1 MEGLKMRSHKR
12 FILLSIIFF
21 FGLLYCAQVGWAAN
35 PLAVKA
41 SKGKKK
47 SEAKE
52 EVQLPKHLTGDQ
64 IDSFMATL
72 SDAQVRRL
80 LIEELKNKAEEEDL
94 TAKTGQNS
102 ERGSGLR
109 QLVDEADAGASAIIK
124 RIRGIFRESA
134 SVLSQ
139 PRALIA
145 LLSDNK
151 GTVSLL
157 ITFVGLIALIGA
169 GLLGVRLLLRL
180 TEDFRDQ
187 LISTVPLGSLE
198 KLGRIL
204 LRLLLNAL
212 GVAAYILITL
222 VLFVVLYDKGNA
234 SYVIVLTYLIISYYL
249 LAIIF
254 LARILFSPGSP
265 ALRLVPMAD
274 EDATFLYRWFL
285 RITIVAAVIVG
296 ASGIARNI
304 VMSEELYLLL
314 YSAAGLSVFLLF
326 IIMIWQSR
334 HRVAQAMCQD
344 AAEGTCN
351 HSPLRAGLAKS
362 WHILSILY
370 VIIMGMFWQI
380 GALIEGKGTI
390 LKLIASLF
398 LIPLF
403 IGIDQWGQRMLRVAS
418 GELHET
424 FDLSGDQKVEA
435 DADPDATGEL
445 PAGYEPPWD
454 EKGVTRSYIPLVKRI
469 FRIVLV
475 LALLF
480 LFLRLWEIDLS
491 VTKVFSSTLLS
502 IIVAVLL
509 GLFVWEYTKTLIDK
523 KLEEEFP
530 GEGEEIEEGGGAG
543 GTRKG
548 TLLMLLRK
556 FVLTVLVVIVTMI
569 VLAQIGVNIGP
580 MIAGAGIA
588 GLAIGFGAQ
597 TLVKDIISGVFF
609 LVDDAFR
616 VGDFVETAGMRGT
629 VEKISLRSMRLRNA
643 RGPIITIPFGDM
655 KTVTNYSRDYQIMK
669 LDIRVRYDTD
679 INKVKKIIKKIDK
692 EIQKDPELAAG
703 LLDKIKSQGVKAM
716 DDSAMIMRV
725 KFKTVPGRQFIIRRE
740 VFQRIQEAFRKEGI
754 QFAHRNVTVYMPQET
769 AGGESN
775 KESESKDES
784 PTPTDK
790 RKLEAAAAAAL
801 ALAEEEEA
809 AKQAGKEKEK
819 DDR

>member
-1 MEGLKMRSHKR
+1 MPKHLR
-12 FILLSIIFF
+12 FILLSILFF

-41 SKGKKK
+41 AKGKKK

-52 EVQLPKHLTGDQ
+52 EVQPPKELKGDQ

-72 SDAQVRRL
+72 SDEQVRRL
-80 LIEELKNKAEEEDL
+80 LIEELKKKAEQEKL
-94 TAKTGQNS
+94 TAQAGQYA

-109 QLVDEADAGASAIIK
+109 QVFDEADAGASAIFT
-124 RIRGIFRESA
+124 RIRRIFRESA

-157 ITFVGLIALIGA
+157 MTFVGLIALIGA
-169 GLLGVRLLLRL
+169 GLLGVWLLLRL

-187 LISTVPLGSLE
+187 LLSTVPLGSLE

-204 LRLLLNAL
+204 FRLLLNAL

-222 VLFVVLYDKGNA
+222 VLFVVFYDKGNA
-234 SYVIVLTYLIISYYL
+234 PYVIILTYLIVSYYL

-254 LARILFSPGSP
+254 LARIVFSPGAP

-274 EDATFLYRWFL
+274 ADATFLYRWFL
-285 RITIVAAVIVG
+285 RITAVAAVIVG
-296 ASGIARNI
+296 ASGIVRNI
-304 VMSEELYLLL
+304 VVSEELYLLL
-314 YSAAGLSVFLLF
+314 YSASGLSVIVL
-326 IIMIWQSR
+326 IVVMIWQSR
-334 HRVAQAMCQD
+334 QRVAQAMCQD
-344 AAEGTCN
+344 AAEGTCD

-362 WHILSILY
+362 WHIFAILY

-380 GALIEGKGTI
+380 SALIEGKGTV

-403 IGIDQWGQRMLRVAS
+403 IGIDQWGQRMLKVAS
-418 GELHET
+418 GELPKT
-424 FDLSGDQKVEA
+424 FDLSDDQKVEA
-435 DADPDATGEL
+435 GADPDATGE
-445 PAGYEPPWD
+445 PTADYEPPWD
-454 EKGVTRSYIPLVKRI
+454 EKGVTRNYIPLVKRI

-491 VTKVFSSTLLS
+491 VTRIFSSTLLS

-530 GEGEEIEEGGGAG
+530 GEGHEIEEGGGAG
-543 GTRKG
+543 GSRKG
-548 TLLMLLRK
+548 TLLLLFRK
-556 FVLTVLVVIVTMI
+556 FVLTVLVVIVMMI
-569 VLAQIGVNIGP
+569 VLSAIGVNIAP
-580 MIAGAGIA
+580 MIAGAGII

-616 VGDFVETAGMRGT
+616 VGDFVETASMRGT

-725 KFKTVPGRQFIIRRE
+725 KFKTVPGQQFIIRRV
-740 VFQRIQEAFRKEGI
+740 VFQRIQEAFREEGI

-769 AGGESN
+769 TGGES
-775 KESESKDES
+775 KEESESKDES

-790 RKLEAAAAAAL
+790 SRKLEAAAAAAL
-801 ALAEEEEA
+801 AIAQDEEEEA
-809 AKQAGKEKEK
+809 AKQAGKEK

>member
-1 MEGLKMRSHKR
+1 MRNHKKLIIYSTLIFLCLLIWGQTTWALTPQQLKK
-12 FILLSIIFF
+12 L
-21 FGLLYCAQVGWAAN
+21 
-35 PLAVKA
+35 
-41 SKGKKK
+41 KGKEK
-47 SEAKE
+47 AGTTE
-52 EVQLPKHLTGDQ
+52 EVKSPENIPSDQ
-64 IDSFMATL
+64 IDAFMATL
-72 SDAQVRRL
+72 SDEQVRRL
-80 LIEELKNKAEEEDL
+80 LIEELKKKAEAEKA
-94 TAKTGQNS
+94 TAQTGQYA

-109 QLVDEADAGASAIIK
+109 QVFDEADTGASAIFT
-124 RIRGIFRESA
+124 RIRRIFRESA

-157 ITFVGLIALIGA
+157 MTFVELIALIGA
-169 GLLGVRLLLRL
+169 GLLGVWLLVRL
-180 TEDFRDQ
+180 TEGFRNQ
-187 LISTVPLGSLE
+187 LLSTVPLGSLE

-204 LRLLLNAL
+204 LRLLLSASAL
-212 GVAAYILITL
+212 AAYVLITF
-222 VLFVVLYDKGNA
+222 VLFIVCYDKGSA
-234 SYVIVLTYLIISYYL
+234 SYIITLTYLIVSYYL

-254 LARILFSPGSP
+254 LARILLSP
-265 ALRLVPMAD
+265 ASPTLRMVPMAD

-296 ASGIARNI
+296 ASAIVRNI
-304 VMSEELYLLL
+304 VVSEELYLFL
-314 YSAAGLSVFLLF
+314 YSAAGLSVFILF
-326 IIMIWQSR
+326 IVMIWQSR
-334 HRVAQAMCQD
+334 SRVAQAICRD
-344 AAEGTCN
+344 AAEGTCDY
-351 HSPLRAGLAKS
+351 SPLRAGFAKS
-362 WHILSILY
+362 WHILAIVY
-370 VIIMGMFWQI
+370 VILMGAFWQI

-390 LKLIASLF
+390 LKLIGSLF

-403 IGIDQWGQRMLRVAS
+403 VGIDQWGERLLKVAS
-418 GELHET
+418 GELPET
-424 FDLSGDQKVEA
+424 FDLSGDERVEA
-435 DADPDATGEL
+435 RDDSESNGGHPADHEL
-445 PAGYEPPWD
+445 AWD
-454 EKGVTRSYIPLVKRI
+454 EKRVTHHYIPLLKRL

-475 LALLF
+475 LTLLF
-480 LFLRLWEIDLS
+480 LFLRLWDIELS
-491 VTKVFSSTLLS
+491 VTRIFSSTLLS

-556 FVLTVLVVIVTMI
+556 FVLTVLVVIVMMI

-616 VGDFVETAGMRGT
+616 VGDFVETAGMKGS

-669 LDIRVRYDTD
+669 LDIRVRYDTN
-679 INKVKKIIKKIDK
+679 IKKVKKIIKKIDK
-692 EIQKDPELAAG
+692 DIQENPELAAG

-725 KFKTVPGRQFIIRRE
+725 KFKTVPGRQFIVRRE

-754 QFAHRNVTVYMPQET
+754 QFAHRNVTVYMPPETT
-769 AGGESN
+769 AG
-775 KESESKDES
+775 ESKKETDTEDES
-784 PTPTDK
+784 STSTDK

-801 ALAEEEEA
+801 SIAEEEEA
-809 AKQAGKEKEK
+809 AQQAAKGKEK
-819 DDR
+819 DDF

>member
-1 MEGLKMRSHKR
+1 MRKHNKL
-12 FILLSIIFF
+12 ILLSIPFF
-21 FGLLYCAQVGWAAN
+21 FWLLYCTQVGWAFN

-41 SKGKKK
+41 AKGKKK
-47 SEAKE
+47 SAAQE
-52 EVQLPKHLTGDQ
+52 EVKPPEKLSGDQ
-64 IDSFMATL
+64 IDGFMATL
-72 SDAQVRRL
+72 SDEQVRRL
-80 LIEELKNKAEEEDL
+80 LIEELKKRAEEEKVS
-94 TAKTGQNS
+94 AQTGQYA
-102 ERGSGLR
+102 ERGSGVR
-109 QLVDEADAGASAIIK
+109 QVFDEADAGASAIYT
-124 RIRGIFRESA
+124 RISRIFRESA

-145 LLSDNK
+145 LLSDDK

-157 ITFVGLIALIGA
+157 MTFVGLIALIGA
-169 GLLGVRLLLRL
+169 GLLGVWLLVRL
-180 TEDFRDQ
+180 TEGFRNQ
-187 LISTVPLGSLE
+187 LLSTVPLGSLE

-204 LRLLLNAL
+204 LRLLLSASAL
-212 GVAAYILITL
+212 AAYVLITF
-222 VLFVVLYDKGNA
+222 VLFIVFYYKGSA
-234 SYVIVLTYLIISYYL
+234 SYIITLTYVIVSYYL

-254 LARILFSPGSP
+254 LARILLSP
-265 ALRLVPMAD
+265 ASPTLRLVPMAD

-296 ASGIARNI
+296 ASAIVRNI
-304 VMSEELYLLL
+304 VLSEELYLFL
-314 YSAAGLSVFLLF
+314 YSAAGLSVFILF

-334 HRVAQAMCQD
+334 QRVAQAICRD
-344 AAEGTCN
+344 AAEGTCDY
-351 HSPLRAGLAKS
+351 SPLRAGFAKS
-362 WHILSILY
+362 WHILAIVY
-370 VIIMGMFWQI
+370 VILMGAFWQI

-390 LKLIASLF
+390 LKLIGSLF

-403 IGIDQWGQRMLRVAS
+403 VGIDQWGERLLKVAS
-418 GELHET
+418 GELPET
-424 FDLSGDQKVEA
+424 FDLSGDERVEA
-435 DADPDATGEL
+435 GDDSESNGGHPADHEL
-445 PAGYEPPWD
+445 AWD
-454 EKGVTRSYIPLVKRI
+454 EKGAAHHYIPLLKRL

-480 LFLRLWEIDLS
+480 LFLRLWDIDLS
-491 VTKVFSSTLLS
+491 VTRIFSSTLLS

-530 GEGEEIEEGGGAG
+530 GEDEEMEEGGPG

-556 FVLTVLVVIVTMI
+556 FVLTVLVVIVMMI

-616 VGDFVETAGMRGT
+616 VGDFVETAGMKGS

-655 KTVTNYSRDYQIMK
+655 KTVTNFSRDYQIMK

-679 INKVKKIIKKIDK
+679 IKKVKKIIKKIDK
-692 EIQKDPELAAG
+692 KIQEDPELAAG

-725 KFKTVPGRQFIIRRE
+725 KFKTVPGRQFIIRRV

-754 QFAHRNVTVYMPQET
+754 QFAHRNVTVYMPPEIDTGESKKET
-769 AGGESN
+769 A
-775 KESESKDES
+775 SEDES
-784 PTPTDK
+784 STSTDK

-801 ALAEEEEA
+801 AIAAEEEEA
-809 AKQAGKEKEK
+809 AKAGEKEK

>member
-12 FILLSIIFF
+12 FILLSILFF
-21 FGLLYCAQVGWAAN
+21 FGLLYCPQVGWSAN

-52 EVQLPKHLTGDQ
+52 EVQLPKQLSGDQ
-64 IDSFMATL
+64 IDGFMAAL

-80 LIEELKNKAEEEDL
+80 LIEELKKKAEEEKVN
-94 TAKTGQNS
+94 AQTGQYA
-102 ERGSGLR
+102 ERGSRLR
-109 QLVDEADAGASAIIK
+109 QIFDEADAGASAIFT
-124 RIRGIFRESA
+124 RIRRIFRESA

-151 GTVSLL
+151 GTASLL

-169 GLLGVRLLLRL
+169 GLLGVWLLLRL
-180 TEDFRDQ
+180 TEDFRNQ
-187 LISTVPLGSLE
+187 LLSTVPLGSLE

-204 LRLLLNAL
+204 FRLLLNAL

-222 VLFVVLYDKGNA
+222 ILFVVFYDKGNA
-234 SYVIVLTYLIISYYL
+234 SYIIILSYLIVSYYL
-249 LAIIF
+249 LAIIL
-254 LARILFSPGSP
+254 LARIVFSPGAP

-274 EDATFLYRWFL
+274 ADATFLYRWFF
-285 RITIVAAVIVG
+285 RITAVAAVIVG
-296 ASGIARNI
+296 ASGIVRNI
-304 VMSEELYLLL
+304 VVSEELYLLL
-314 YSAAGLSVFLLF
+314 YSASGLSVILL
-326 IIMIWQSR
+326 IVVMIWQSR

-344 AAEGTCN
+344 AAEGTCD

-362 WHILSILY
+362 WHILAILY
-370 VIIMGMFWQI
+370 VIIMGVFWQI
-380 GALIEGKGTI
+380 GALIEGKGTV

-398 LIPLF
+398 LIPIF
-403 IGIDQWGQRMLRVAS
+403 IGIDQWGQRMLKVAS
-418 GELHET
+418 GELPKT

-435 DADPDATGEL
+435 GADPDATGEL

-454 EKGVTRSYIPLVKRI
+454 DKGVTRSYIPLVKRI

-491 VTKVFSSTLLS
+491 VTRIFSSTLLS
-502 IIVAVLL
+502 IIVAILL

-530 GEGEEIEEGGGAG
+530 GEGEEIEEGGGRG
-543 GTRKG
+543 GSRKG
-548 TLLMLLRK
+548 TLLLLFRK
-556 FVLTVLVVIVTMI
+556 FVLTVLVVIVMMI
-569 VLAQIGVNIGP
+569 VLSAIGVNIAP
-580 MIAGAGIA
+580 MIAGAGII

-597 TLVKDIISGVFF
+597 TLVKDILSGVFF
-609 LVDDAFR
+609 LIDDAFR
-616 VGDFVETAGMRGT
+616 LSDFVETAGMKGT

-643 RGPIITIPFGDM
+643 RGPIITIPFSDM

-669 LDIRVRYDTD
+669 LDIRVRYDTN

-692 EIQKDPELAAG
+692 EIQENPELAAG

-725 KFKTVPGRQFIIRRE
+725 KFKTVPGQQFIIRRE
-740 VFQRIQEAFRKEGI
+740 VFLRKEGI
-754 QFAHRNVTVYMPQET
+754 EFAHRNVTVYIPPET
-769 AGGESN
+769 TGGES
-775 KESESKDES
+775 KEERESKDES

-790 RKLEAAAAAAL
+790 RKLKAAGAAAL
-801 ALAEEEEA
+801 AIAEEEEA